1 MRPEDGGGEEWKE
14 RTDAEWDHFCRV
26 IDEDVEILTDL
37 GRLSRSRG
45 YSRNIYNSAEGRI
58 TTFHEAVA
66 EMTGA
71 AAPRLIV

>member
-1 MRPEDGGGEEWKE
+1 
-14 RTDAEWDHFCRV
+14 V
-26 IDEDVEILTDL
+26 IDEDVAILTDL

-45 YSRNIYNSAEGRI
+45 YTRNIYNSAEGRI

-71 AAPRLIV
+71 AAPRLVG